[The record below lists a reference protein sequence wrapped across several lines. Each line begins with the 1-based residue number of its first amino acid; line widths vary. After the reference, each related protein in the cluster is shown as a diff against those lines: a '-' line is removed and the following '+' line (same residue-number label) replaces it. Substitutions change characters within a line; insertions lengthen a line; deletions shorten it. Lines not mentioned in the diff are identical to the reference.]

1 MFMTLLISFSSNGIY
16 VQVVCNLKGMQG
28 MFQFAIGVNRC
39 FEIFSFLNESS
50 HLPLVYN
57 YN

>member
-1 MFMTLLISFSSNGIY
+1 MFMILLISFSSNGIY

-39 FEIFSFLNESS
+39 FEKNSFLDENS
-50 HLPLVYN
+50 HLPLV
-57 YN
+57 